1 MDQICTGFHVLDQD
15 KSIVDGV
22 CVWGGGGGG
31 GEGVNGLYSL
41 YAFVSP
47 SGRMPIVFH
56 GISASVIRAA

>member
-22 CVWGGGGGG
+22 GGG
-31 GEGVNGLYSL
+31 GERVNGLYSL

-47 SGRMPIVFH
+47 SGRMPIAFH
-56 GISASVIRAA
+56 GISASVSRAA